1 VSPLILA
8 IIINCSI
15 IRGVRADPFS
25 AIFAHRPQAIH
36 ETPVF
41 DMELDMHGM
50 VGIINTDR
58 QKGRKKYKGVPNVAG
73 L

>member
-1 VSPLILA
+1 VG
-8 IIINCSI
+8 
-15 IRGVRADPFS
+15 IRAHPFS
-25 AIFAHRPQAIH
+25 AIFGYRMQANH

-41 DMELDMHGM
+41 DMELDIHGM
-50 VGIINTDR
+50 VGIINIDR